1 VTFRF
6 PARGNLPPVKLNW
19 YEGLRPPRPPE
30 LEDDRP
36 MPKEGG
42 ALFRGTRGIVMCG
55 VYGDSPRL
63 IPEAAMKAYTRPP
76 KTLPRVKGTHEMDW
90 VHAAKERRQPGAHF
104 GYSGPLTETCL
115 LGNIAKRVDARI
127 EWDAANMQVTNL
139 PEANNFVRAEYRP
152 GWTL

>member
-1 VTFRF
+1 
-6 PARGNLPPVKLNW
+6 
-19 YEGLRPPRPPE
+19 
-30 LEDDRP
+30 
-36 MPKEGG
+36 MPDEGG
-42 ALFRGTRGIVMCG
+42 VLFRGTKGIIMCG

-63 IPEAAMKAYTRPP
+63 IPEATMKAYTRPL

-90 VHAAKERRQPGAHF
+90 VNAAVEGRQPDAHF

-127 EWDAANMQVTNL
+127 EWDAAAMQVTNV
-139 PEANNFVRAEYRP
+139 PEANRFVRAEYRR